1 MWEMTKTKKSQGQQ
15 EIGIGAYLSMPS
27 IFKQKTRER
36 RRNITHLPNETV
48 AALELLPWTLDPVDK
63 VATLAV
69 SPSHWFCAAK
79 VLIFY

>member
-1 MWEMTKTKKSQGQQ
+1 MTKTKRSQGQQ
-15 EIGIGAYLSMPS
+15 EIGIGEYLSMPS
-27 IFKQKTRER
+27 LFKQKTREQ